1 MSYYLKYLK
10 YKNKYLVLKNQSA
23 GNPYASLKFYVNTDD
38 YMTRMSESS
47 EIQNLGDDFKKAQIM
62 EVIWKNKTCSS
73 FSISLLRE
81 SIQKYSQDL
90 YKIIETCLVYDNNL
104 FRPLTDID
112 MSNNVSNATRLV
124 LYFADKGSLDLYLTL
139 ISNNSKIIFPDSIS
153 VNNLYDSFNS
163 ISSPSIIRESSYNF
177 HILHGILF
185 SYDIKDIYGYL
196 KSLKQISTNLILKL
210 QQLYNATNQ
219 EYTMNDN
226 TNKIRDKLDN
236 ISNQLDVAKA
246 QQIIEP
252 INRQTFFILLHNI
265 INIILSYDNIKEY
278 KKSILYKY
286 ATIINFVN
294 ILGTHDYAKSDI
306 KNIQLAENIIPNNF
320 RTIRYNYLTE
330 GIVEEEEPSG

>member
-23 GNPYASLKFYVNTDD
+23 GNPYASLKFYVNTDN

-47 EIQNLGDDFKKAQIM
+47 KLQNLSDDFKKAQIM

-73 FSISLLRE
+73 FSISSLRE
-81 SIQKYSQDL
+81 SIQTYSQDL
-90 YKIIETCLVYDNNL
+90 YKIIETCLVYDNNS

-112 MSNNVSNATRLV
+112 MSNDVSDNTRLV

-139 ISNNSKIIFPDSIS
+139 KSTNSEIIFPDSIS
-153 VNNLYDSFNS
+153 VKDLYDSLNS

-196 KSLKQISTNLILKL
+196 QRLNQISTELISKNNS
-210 QQLYNATNQ
+210 YIT
-219 EYTMNDN
+219 
-226 TNKIRDKLDN
+226 
-236 ISNQLDVAKA
+236 
-246 QQIIEP
+246 QQIREP
-252 INRQTFFILLHNI
+252 INRDIFFILLRNI

-294 ILGTHDYAKSDI
+294 ILGTHDYANSDI
-306 KNIQLAENIIPNNF
+306 KNIQIAESIIPNNF